1 MRYNNNEWC
10 EMTAC
15 VPRQTDHGAWS
26 GRENRTRAMFL
37 HPSGRDRDAGAEC
50 RVRSVRAVT
59 GLATTSHNVSTAL
72 LALSRETYTV

>member
-37 HPSGRDRDAGAEC
+37 HPSGRDRDAG
-50 RVRSVRAVT
+50 
-59 GLATTSHNVSTAL
+59 VSSEIGACGDRI
-72 LALSRETYTV
+72 SDY